1 MALAPGCCMDSTT
14 RQATTRIVIAKALA
28 ANGEHSLR
36 GSTARRRAEAQ
47 SMQVPI
53 TPHLL
58 ERPISLARLLRK
70 ALGSPA
76 EGFLLAGQPE
86 SPQADHP
93 DHLLWDFF
101 RFLLV

>member
-1 MALAPGCCMDSTT
+1 MVLTLGCCMDSTT
-14 RQATTRIVIAKALA
+14 LQTNTRIVIAKALS

-36 GSTARRRAEAQ
+36 GSTARWRAEAQ

-58 ERPISLARLLRK
+58 ERPIPLVRLLRK

-76 EGFLLAGQPE
+76 
-86 SPQADHP
+86 
-93 DHLLWDFF
+93 
-101 RFLLV
+101 

>member
-1 MALAPGCCMDSTT
+1 MDSTT
-14 RQATTRIVIAKALA
+14 LQTSTRIVIAKALS

-36 GSTARRRAEAQ
+36 GSTARWRAEAQ

>member
-1 MALAPGCCMDSTT
+1 MDSTT
-14 RQATTRIVIAKALA
+14 RQATTRIVIAKAQA

-36 GSTARRRAEAQ
+36 GSTGRWRAEAQ

-58 ERPISLARLLRK
+58 ERPISLARLLRN
-70 ALGSPA
+70 ALGTPA

>member
-1 MALAPGCCMDSTT
+1 MDSTT
-14 RQATTRIVIAKALA
+14 RQAASRSVIAKALA

-47 SMQVPI
+47 SIQVPI

-58 ERPISLARLLRK
+58 ERPISLARLLRE

-76 EGFLLAGQPE
+76 EGFLLAGQAE
-86 SPQADHP
+86 SPQADNP
-93 DHLLWDFF
+93 DRLLWDFF
-101 RFLLV
+101 RLLLL